1 MLTVD
6 INKAMLVY
14 CNQSATCDD
23 SAEICNAKIWPAN
36 FHFLWRT
43 GPPCLTKCY
52 RGKLKSLAKGFSR
65 LHERQTDGL
74 CYGKICC
81 NSWYWWCFL

>member
-1 MLTVD
+1 MQAHYSVRMGSHRRLTMLTVD

-36 FHFLWRT
+36 FHFL
-43 GPPCLTKCY
+43 
-52 RGKLKSLAKGFSR
+52 
-65 LHERQTDGL
+65 
-74 CYGKICC
+74 
-81 NSWYWWCFL
+81 